1 MQSTT
6 QSKDEQISSASNPLG
21 SQIESKKETDKE
33 MKDAV
38 EDLNNFQNLSLG
50 PTTEAS
56 GEVGQ
61 PKLSSIEDTT
71 NLGQIL
77 DSDKDVKTDE
87 GQIT

>member
-38 EDLNNFQNLSLG
+38 EDLNNF
-50 PTTEAS
+50 
-56 GEVGQ
+56 
-61 PKLSSIEDTT
+61 
-71 NLGQIL
+71 
-77 DSDKDVKTDE
+77 
-87 GQIT
+87 